1 MLGRLITRRLLSNSV
16 QKKCIYP
23 LNIKVDVENNIV
35 KDIKVFPELIGKNIH
50 DIKNCDKTYHI
61 NTDLIKE
68 AIQKQLNKNIH
79 LL

>member
-1 MLGRLITRRLLSNSV
+1 MLERLITRRFISSNI
-16 QKKCIYP
+16 KKCICP
-23 LNIKVDVENNIV
+23 LNVKVIIDNNII

-50 DIKNCDKTYHI
+50 DIKDYNKSFYI
-61 NTDLIKE
+61 NNTLIQE